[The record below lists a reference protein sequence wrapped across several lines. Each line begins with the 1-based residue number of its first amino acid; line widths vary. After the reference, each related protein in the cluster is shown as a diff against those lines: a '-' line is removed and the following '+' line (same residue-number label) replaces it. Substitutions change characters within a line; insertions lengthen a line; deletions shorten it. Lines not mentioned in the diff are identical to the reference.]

1 MLERRTAPLRKRRT
15 RDHVITDQSLNY
27 VEHFVIDEGHT
38 VQRQEHDYG
47 YDLSVITY
55 DRDGYVEPGLF
66 FLQLKAAETLP
77 KSGTD
82 FLFDLDVRDYN
93 LWMLELVPVILVLF
107 DAARRRAYWLHVQ
120 AYFRQVQARQPK
132 KGAKT
137 VRVRVPERQAVNR
150 RAIAAMRRLTQER
163 LFRLKG
169 MVDHD

>member
-1 MLERRTAPLRKRRT
+1 M
-15 RDHVITDQSLNY
+15 
-27 VEHFVIDEGHT
+27 
-38 VQRQEHDYG
+38 
-47 YDLSVITY
+47 
-55 DRDGYVEPGLF
+55 
-66 FLQLKAAETLP
+66 
-77 KSGTD
+77 D

-120 AYFRQVQARQPK
+120 AYFRQDPARQPK

-150 RAIAAMRRLTQER
+150 RAVAAMRRLTQER